1 MSSPA
6 CICAAAMRH
15 EHSKPPSCLT
25 VLCCTCLQ
33 GSEIP
38 DILPLSHSTP
48 YGGSEGD
55 PPGFDGAGQQAQE
68 LTQQA
73 CHGTDPA
80 LALPLPHTRAMQGR
94 RGGTEQPC
102 INARVLEP

>member
-1 MSSPA
+1 MPA
-6 CICAAAMRH
+6 
-15 EHSKPPSCLT
+15 
-25 VLCCTCLQ
+25 Q
-33 GSEIP
+33 GSEVP

-55 PPGFDGAGQQAQE
+55 PPGFDGAGQLAQE

-94 RGGTEQPC
+94 RGGTVALYESLVSIVP
-102 INARVLEP
+102 RMHEVTVS